1 MIVFQATAVGITQ
14 IIDLEIEIKTVLLK
28 IPITIEI
35 ETTAVK
41 KIKKMFSVTKSKSSQ
56 ISNKQNQNIEVVQKI
71 KTKN

>member
-14 IIDLEIEIKTVLLK
+14 IIDLEIEIITVLLK
-28 IPITIEI
+28 IPTTIEI

-41 KIKKMFSVTKSKSSQ
+41 KVKKMFSVTKSKSSQ

-71 KTKN
+71 KTKY